1 MDKSTII
8 LFADLSQ
15 ALARCE
21 EETLDIVE
29 ATVDLGQTS
38 VPLWVGANN
47 QPTRLSEIV
56 PLARAV
62 SDTVCR
68 ALIDSSAGDGQPV
81 QCRKG
86 CSDCCSYLVP
96 LSIPEVFR
104 LWEELSAMGEDA
116 ASGVLNRCFA
126 CEEKILDA
134 STLGKLCI
142 GDSFEAPKISR
153 WYAQLQ
159 MSCPFLSHGL
169 CRIYQQRPLACR
181 EHLVTS
187 AAALCKSSPENTPQ
201 TLDMPV
207 STLEA
212 LGQLAAELEQSEVEA
227 VMLPLAFTGIE
238 NGLDRSRRTWPA
250 IQLVERFLGILNN
263 TTVATMRAGRP
274 CSHYAAPLRNSAIV
288 GKPWG

>member
-1 MDKSTII
+1 MENSTII

-21 EETLDIVE
+21 GESLDIVE

-38 VPLWVGANN
+38 VPLWVGADDR
-47 QPTRLSEIV
+47 PARLSEIV

-62 SDTVCR
+62 SDTVCS
-68 ALIDSSAGDGQPV
+68 ALVDASAGDGQPV

-104 LWEELSAMGEDA
+104 LWEELSAMGADA

-134 STLGKLCI
+134 HTLGKLAI
-142 GDSFEAPKISR
+142 SDSFEAPEISR

-159 MSCPFLSHGL
+159 MTCPFLSHGL

-187 AAALCKSSPENTPQ
+187 AAALCKSSPENVPHTVE
-201 TLDMPV
+201 MPV
-207 STLEA
+207 SVLEA
-212 LGQLAAELEQSEVEA
+212 LGQLAAEAEQAEVEA

-250 IQLVERFLGILNN
+250 IQLVERFFGILK
-263 TTVATMRAGRP
+263 TAAIEPVATSQLP
-274 CSHYAAPLRNSAIV
+274 SQS
-288 GKPWG
+288 